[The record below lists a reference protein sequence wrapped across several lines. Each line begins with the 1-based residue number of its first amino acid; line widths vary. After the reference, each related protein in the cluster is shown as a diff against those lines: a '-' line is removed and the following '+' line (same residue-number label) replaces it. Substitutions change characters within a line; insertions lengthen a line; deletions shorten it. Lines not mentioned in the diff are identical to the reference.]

1 LSHPAT
7 LATPAEIAAIDAA
20 GPLAPTSGAGLL
32 SGATTTFATTIS
44 GYFFLSCAYLYWL
57 AAAGGWLFSRII
69 PRSLIERAP
78 LAWLTVSSLLM
89 AAATQTLSGFWPDYT
104 NPSDIGLEVL
114 LWISVG
120 LFGRAYLIY
129 TDFPST
135 FEGLKAAIEERPLD
149 RWISKHLHHPID
161 AIFTRVWVANS
172 VAVIPLTVLV
182 LIPSTLNYFVV
193 LAYFVAL
200 LIAQFPHE
208 LIDHVNLHTRVF
220 QPKAGTPDR
229 AKRILKT
236 LQMYFEY
243 PHQLLLARAPEYH
256 RIQHVYVHHVED
268 NGLLDSQT
276 TAPYDR
282 TSFLD
287 FSRHALIQGLDMV
300 SGYKV
305 FAYLAAKGKKRQF
318 RELARGFIIWYA
330 FLALIAVINPLA
342 AGIIWVSRF
351 VGGNMLSLVAFWQ
364 HGLVDDHDI
373 EDVHG
378 NSVNF
383 LGHEHGNLGSDY
395 HVEHHLQPGRHWSAY
410 YSVFSKAA
418 NSEDGHGAVLM
429 QKEVF
434 GPLAFVAAL
443 WRRDYEAIAK
453 HAHLAGV
460 DANDKVT
467 LAAIVAERTAP
478 VGVAPRN
485 GLQLAI
491 DRATSRVMSIMLPK
505 QFQV

>member
-1 LSHPAT
+1 MQASIEMTADHAPAEPVAT
-7 LATPAEIAAIDAA
+7 STGSGIATALATT
-20 GPLAPTSGAGLL
+20 L
-32 SGATTTFATTIS
+32 S

-57 AAAGGWLFSRII
+57 AAAGGWLVSLVL
-69 PRSLIERAP
+69 PRSIIARAP
-78 LAWLTVSSLLM
+78 LTFLMLSSLAM
-89 AAATQTLSGFWPDYT
+89 AAATQTVPSFFPDY
-104 NPSDIGLEVL
+104 SSLHEIGMELL
-114 LWISVG
+114 LWVAIG
-120 LFGRAYLIY
+120 AFARCYLIY
-129 TDFPST
+129 TEFPDT
-135 FEGLKAAIEERPLD
+135 FDGLKEAIQQRPLD
-149 RWISKHLHHPID
+149 RWISQHLHHPID

-182 LIPSTLNYFVV
+182 LMPSTLNYFVV

-200 LIAQFPHE
+200 LIGQFPHE

-220 QPKAGTPDR
+220 HPKAGTPER
-229 AKRILKT
+229 AKRILKA
-236 LQMYFEY
+236 LQFYFEY

-305 FAYLAAKGKKRQF
+305 FAYLQQKGKKRQL
-318 RELARGFIIWYA
+318 RELVRGFVIWYA
-330 FLALIAVINPLA
+330 FLGLVALFNPLA
-342 AGIIWVSRF
+342 AAIIWVSRF

-373 EDVHG
+373 QDVHG

-410 YSVFSKAA
+410 YSVFSKEA
-418 NSEDGHGAVLM
+418 NSEKGHGAVLM

-443 WRRDYEAIAK
+443 WRRDYPTIAR
-453 HAHLAGV
+453 HAHLAGI
-460 DANDKVT
+460 DMNDKAA
-467 LAAIVAERTAP
+467 LAAIIAERTAAVGVAERT
-478 VGVAPRN
+478 
-485 GLQLAI
+485 GLRLTI
-491 DRATSRVMSIMLPK
+491 DRLTSRVMSVVLPK
-505 QFQV
+505 EFNA

>member
-1 LSHPAT
+1 
-7 LATPAEIAAIDAA
+7 
-20 GPLAPTSGAGLL
+20 
-32 SGATTTFATTIS
+32 
-44 GYFFLSCAYLYWL
+44 
-57 AAAGGWLFSRII
+57 
-69 PRSLIERAP
+69 
-78 LAWLTVSSLLM
+78 M
-89 AAATQTLSGFWPDYT
+89 
-104 NPSDIGLEVL
+104 
-114 LWISVG
+114 
-120 LFGRAYLIY
+120 
-129 TDFPST
+129 
-135 FEGLKAAIEERPLD
+135 
-149 RWISKHLHHPID
+149 
-161 AIFTRVWVANS
+161 ANS
-172 VAVIPLTVLV
+172 VAIIPLTLLV
-182 LIPSTLNYFVV
+182 LMPSTLNYFVV

-200 LIAQFPHE
+200 LIGQFPHE

-220 QPKAGTPDR
+220 QPKAGTPETP
-229 AKRILKT
+229 KRILKA
-236 LQMYFEY
+236 LQFYFEY

-305 FAYLAAKGKKRQF
+305 AMYLKKKGKKRQM
-318 RELARGFIIWYA
+318 RELVRGFVIWYA
-330 FLALIAVINPLA
+330 FLGLIALFNPLA

-373 EDVHG
+373 QDVHG

-410 YSVFSKAA
+410 YSVFSKAEQ
-418 NSEDGHGAVLM
+418 SEKGHGAVLM

-434 GPLAFVAAL
+434 GPLAFVASL
-443 WRRDYEAIAK
+443 WRRDYDAIAA

-460 DANDKVT
+460 DANDKT
-467 LAAIVAERTAP
+467 ALAAIVAERTGAI
-478 VGVAPRN
+478 GETERT
-485 GLQLAI
+485 GSMLAL
-491 DRATSRVMSIMLPK
+491 DRLVSRAMALTLPK
-505 QFQV
+505 VFNT

>member
-1 LSHPAT
+1 MSTTIGLTADHASVPQQPA
-7 LATPAEIAAIDAA
+7 AAE
-20 GPLAPTSGAGLL
+20 GTRSGIGGLVT
-32 SGATTTFATTIS
+32 AFATTLS

-57 AAAGGWLFSRII
+57 AAAGGWLVSLVL

-78 LAWLTVSSLLM
+78 LTFLTISSVLM
-89 AAATQTLSGFWPDYT
+89 AAATQTVPNFFPDYS
-104 NPSDIGLEVL
+104 NLHEIGMEVL
-114 LWISVG
+114 LWVSIG
-120 LFGRAYLIY
+120 TFARCYLIY

-135 FEGLKAAIEERPLD
+135 FEGLERAIDERPLD
-149 RWISKHLHHPID
+149 RWIGKHLHHRID

-172 VAVIPLTVLV
+172 VAIIPLTLLV
-182 LIPSTLNYFVV
+182 LMPSTLNYFVV

-200 LIAQFPHE
+200 LIGQFPHE

-220 QPKAGTPDR
+220 QPKAGTPETP
-229 AKRILKT
+229 KRILKA
-236 LQMYFEY
+236 LQFYFEY

-305 FAYLAAKGKKRQF
+305 AMYLKKKGKKRQM
-318 RELARGFIIWYA
+318 RELVRGFVIWYA
-330 FLALIAVINPLA
+330 FLGLIALFNPLA

-373 EDVHG
+373 QDVHG

-383 LGHEHGNLGSDY
+383 LGHDHGNLGSDY

-410 YSVFSKAA
+410 YSVFSKAEQ
-418 NSEDGHGAVLM
+418 SEKGHGAVLM

-443 WRRDYEAIAK
+443 WRRDYAEIAE
-453 HAHLAGV
+453 HAHLSGV
-460 DANDKVT
+460 DANDKT
-467 LAAIVAERTAP
+467 ALAAIVAERTGA
-478 VGVAPRN
+478 VGVTERS
-485 GLQLAI
+485 GVQLAV
-491 DRATSRVMSIMLPK
+491 DRMVSRVMSVTLPK
-505 QFQV
+505 VFNT

>member
-1 LSHPAT
+1 MAT
-7 LATPAEIAAIDAA
+7 AA
-20 GPLAPTSGAGLL
+20 GFDAGLANPMEAGEVAERAPSL
-32 SGATTTFATTIS
+32 TGGVSTAFATTLS

-57 AAAGGWLFSRII
+57 AAAGGAVLAYVL

-78 LAWLTVSSLLM
+78 LAFLVGSSLLM
-89 AAATQTLSGFWPDYT
+89 AAATQTISGFWPDYT
-104 NPSDIGLEVL
+104 NLHDIGREAL
-114 LWISVG
+114 LWVAVG
-120 LFGRAYLIY
+120 LFARSYLIY
-129 TDFPST
+129 TEFPSS
-135 FEGLKAAIEERPLD
+135 FEGLKEAIQQRPLD
-149 RWISKHLHHPID
+149 RWISQHLHHPID

-172 VAVIPLTVLV
+172 VAIIPLTVLV
-182 LIPSTLNYFVV
+182 LMPSTLNYFVV

-220 QPKAGTPDR
+220 QPKAGTPER
-229 AKRILKT
+229 PKRILKA
-236 LQMYFEY
+236 LQFYFEY
-243 PHQLLLARAPEYH
+243 PHQLMLARTPEYH

-305 FAYLAAKGKKRQF
+305 FAYLRLKGKKRQL
-318 RELARGFIIWYA
+318 RELLRGFVVWYA
-330 FLALIAVINPLA
+330 FLAVVALFNPLA
-342 AGIIWVSRF
+342 AALIWVSRF

-373 EDVHG
+373 QDVHG

-383 LGHEHGNLGSDY
+383 LGADHGNLGSDY
-395 HVEHHLQPGRHWSAY
+395 HVEHHLQPGRHWSNY
-410 YSVFSKAA
+410 YAVFTKQT
-418 NSEDGHGAVLM
+418 ETETGHRAVLM

-443 WRRDYEAIAK
+443 WRRDYEAIAE
-453 HAHLAGV
+453 HASLAGV
-460 DANDKVT
+460 DKNDKSA
-467 LAAIVAERTAP
+467 LAGIVAERTGA
-478 VGVAPRN
+478 VGV
-485 GLQLAI
+485 GLRAGFNLAV
-491 DRATSRVMSIMLPK
+491 DRAVSRVMSVVLPK
-505 QFQV
+505 EFNA